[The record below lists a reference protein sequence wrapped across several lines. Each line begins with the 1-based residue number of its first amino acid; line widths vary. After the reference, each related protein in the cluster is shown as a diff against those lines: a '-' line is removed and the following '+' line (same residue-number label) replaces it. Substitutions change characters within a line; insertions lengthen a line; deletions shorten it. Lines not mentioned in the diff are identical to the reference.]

1 MKTRPQEVAARRVQP
16 SGRPSGAPYELDA
29 PAGLWE
35 RLCSAG
41 TGGFERLF
49 QTPKHNLIR
58 PEIGPTVGDHFKGG
72 SKPTGD
78 APLQWR

>member
-1 MKTRPQEVAARRVQP
+1 MKTPPHEAGARRVQP

-35 RLCSAG
+35 RLCSVG

-58 PEIGPTVGDHFKGG
+58 PEIGPTVGDHF
-72 SKPTGD
+72 TGLSWKR
-78 APLQWR
+78 PESRR